1 MTTMCW
7 THSWGEQH
15 AEDMTTS
22 APPAT
27 STTLSTAPSIPRLL
41 LTAIAPVTWGT
52 TYVVTT
58 HLLPPGH
65 PLFAALLRT
74 LPAGL
79 LALMITRQLPWGSW
93 WWRSLVLGGL
103 NMGAFFPLLF
113 VAAQHLPGGV
123 AATLGAVQPLLIA
136 FLAAAL
142 LPERLSGWRLL
153 WGIVGVVGIALV
165 VLGPEARLDPIG
177 VMAGLGGAASMAT
190 GVVLTKRW
198 GRPDGASAATLAGWQ
213 LTGGGLL
220 LLGPALLVDGVPPGI
235 DSQAV
240 AGYLWLGV
248 VGALLSYSLWFAGI
262 ARLPV
267 APTALLGLLSP
278 LVAALLGAL
287 VAGEALTVLQLAGF
301 AVALTAMVCGQLPRP
316 HHRMNR

>member
-1 MTTMCW
+1 MTAPT
-7 THSWGEQH
+7 T
-15 AEDMTTS
+15 TPTS
-22 APPAT
+22 AGAPGSGPAPTPPFG
-27 STTLSTAPSIPRLL
+27 RLL
-41 LTAIAPVTWGT
+41 LTAVAPATWGT

-79 LALMITRQLPWGSW
+79 LALALTRQLPWGSW

-113 VAAQHLPGGV
+113 VAAQRLPGGV

-136 FLAAAL
+136 FLAALL

-153 WGIVGVVGIALV
+153 WGVVGVVGIGMV
-165 VLGPEARLDPIG
+165 VLGPTARLDPLGIA
-177 VMAGLGGAASMAT
+177 AGLGGAASMAT

-198 GRPDGASAATLAGWQ
+198 GRPAGASAVTLAGWQ

-220 LLGPALLVDGVPPGI
+220 LLLPALLVDGMPPGI
-235 DSQAV
+235 DARAT
-240 AGYLWLGV
+240 AGYLWLGL

-262 ARLPV
+262 MQLPV

-278 LVAALLGAL
+278 LVAGLLGAL
-287 VAGEALTVLQLAGF
+287 VAGESLSPLQLAGF
-301 AVALTAMVCGQLPRP
+301 AVASTAMVGGQLPPSR
-316 HHRMNR
+316 RRSGR